1 MSNFYSLTAEGR
13 GNSETVEFYSENDTA
28 AMMEAMFS
36 HILVTGASP
45 VWGYGEIILRN
56 VTTGEIVATMEAKE

>member
-1 MSNFYSLTAEGR
+1 MDYYQLTAEGR
-13 GNSETVEFYSENDTA
+13 GNSETVEFYSENDNE

-36 HILVTGASP
+36 HILATDASP

-56 VTTGEIVATMEAKE
+56 VTTGKIVNTMDAKD

>member
-1 MSNFYSLTAEGR
+1 MSDFYRLTAEGR
-13 GNSETVEFYSENDTA
+13 GDSETVEYYSASDGD

-36 HILVTGASP
+36 HILATGATP

-56 VTTGEIVATMEAKE
+56 VTTGEIVNTMEAKD